1 LSLERNKACGFDN
14 VPAQLLKDAADVI
27 ANPLAY
33 IFNQSLSLGVF
44 PEMMKVAKVTPIYKK
59 GQKNVPGNYRPIS
72 VLPLLAKVFEKLV
85 NKRLLDFL
93 ETNNV
98 LYEHQYG
105 FRKQYSTKLSLINLI
120 NDVIKSID
128 TGSITPAIFI
138 DFQKAFDTIDHA
150 ILCGKLKHY
159 GIRGLPLQWFE
170 SYLTDRFQFVSYGGV
185 SSSRQM
191 TTCGV
196 PQGSVLGPTLFLI
209 YINDLSRSTTFFNF
223 RLFADDSNLFYTLP
237 PGENEIVM
245 ERINMQLN
253 KVSNWCSANKLTI
266 NLLKTNYYDYKWK

>member
-1 LSLERNKACGFDN
+1 M
-14 VPAQLLKDAADVI
+14 V
-27 ANPLAY
+27 
-33 IFNQSLSLGVF
+33 
-44 PEMMKVAKVTPIYKK
+44 
-59 GQKNVPGNYRPIS
+59 
-72 VLPLLAKVFEKLV
+72 
-85 NKRLLDFL
+85 
-93 ETNNV
+93 
-98 LYEHQYG
+98 
-105 FRKQYSTKLSLINLI
+105 

-128 TGSITPAIFI
+128 TGSITLAIFI

-170 SYLTDRFQFVSYGGV
+170 SYLTDRFQFVSYGGI

-191 TTCGV
+191 ATCGV

-223 RLFADDSNLFYTLP
+223 RLFADDSNLFYSLP

>member
-1 LSLERNKACGFDN
+1 MLVVTLLALLFYVPSNMKYNDYLDNGVKGSMFWNPVTSFEVSDYLLSLERNKACGFDN

-128 TGSITPAIFI
+128 TGSVTLAIFV

-150 ILCGKLKHY
+150 ILC
-159 GIRGLPLQWFE
+159 
-170 SYLTDRFQFVSYGGV
+170 VS
-185 SSSRQM
+185 
-191 TTCGV
+191 
-196 PQGSVLGPTLFLI
+196 
-209 YINDLSRSTTFFNF
+209 
-223 RLFADDSNLFYTLP
+223 
-237 PGENEIVM
+237 
-245 ERINMQLN
+245 
-253 KVSNWCSANKLTI
+253 
-266 NLLKTNYYDYKWK
+266 